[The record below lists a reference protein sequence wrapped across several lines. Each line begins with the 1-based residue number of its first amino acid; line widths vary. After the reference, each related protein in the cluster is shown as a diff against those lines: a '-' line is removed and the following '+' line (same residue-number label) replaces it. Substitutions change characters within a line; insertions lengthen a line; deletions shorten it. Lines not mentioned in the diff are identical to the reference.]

1 MLVDYIILVY
11 ILSTPLITMILL
23 FICAGRINTH
33 VRYSKNVRPKYNK
46 CIEYKKRCKYANRN
60 GGCLFGC
67 CVKGFEY
74 VKR

>member
-1 MLVDYIILVY
+1 MLVDYIILVF

-23 FICAGRINTH
+23 LICAGSIDTH
-33 VRYSKNVRPKYNK
+33 VKYSKNIRPKYNK

-67 CVKGFEY
+67 CVKGFKY
-74 VKR
+74 GKR